1 MRKLYDWM
9 MRAASDKRAP
19 YALGTVSFVES
30 SFFPIPPD
38 VMLIPMILRARRK
51 AWGHATIAPA
61 PSLPGGLRGSAIRY
75 FAFEAVGKPIPAF
88 YGKEHGLDSFIQFV

>member
-38 VMLIPMILRARRK
+38 VMLVPMILARRLTLNPV
-51 AWGHATIAPA
+51 AVITALLLWGWMW
-61 PSLPGGLRGSAIRY
+61 GVVGLLL
-75 FAFEAVGKPIPAF
+75 AVPILVIIKIVFDQIEPLKPIGDF
-88 YGKEHGLDSFIQFV
+88 LGG